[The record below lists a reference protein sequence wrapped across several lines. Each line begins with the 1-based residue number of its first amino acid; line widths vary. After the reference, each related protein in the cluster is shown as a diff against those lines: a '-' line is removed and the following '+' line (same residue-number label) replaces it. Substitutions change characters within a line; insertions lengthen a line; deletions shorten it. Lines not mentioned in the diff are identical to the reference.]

1 MINVIIPNEEY
12 SYVDEAGKV
21 ALITA
26 GIGGATALVS
36 SLAQK
41 QKRPLSA
48 VEQVCGK
55 KPLIGKGKKQSWQ
68 NCASS
73 LLPKD
78 KPTPTQTNKKD
89 NKMLYIIGGSILG
102 LGIVAFTIYKLK
114 NK

>member
-73 LLPKD
+73 LLPKINQLQL
-78 KPTPTQTNKKD
+78 KQIKKTI
-89 NKMLYIIGGSILG
+89 KCYTLS
-102 LGIVAFTIYKLK
+102 VAQYWV
-114 NK
+114 

>member
-12 SYVDEAGKV
+12 SYIDDDTKK
-21 ALITA
+21 ALIGG
-26 GIGGATALVS
+26 GIAGATALGVA
-36 SLAQK
+36 LASK
-41 QKRPLSA
+41 QRTLSD
-48 VEQVCGK
+48 VEKVCGK

-102 LGIVAFTIYKLK
+102 LGIIAFTIYKLK